1 MGSACTKP
9 NSKFIPFENDS
20 DEVRIPPE
28 EDGYP
33 DPRVVY
39 NITDK
44 SLKRGATLFADPNP
58 NTGSE
63 SAGRSHTLPM
73 TKAELDKHAKK
84 TPKSA
89 LNSFDDLIAYLEKPL
104 YGKAS
109 RDEVMV
115 RALLV
120 WLSNQKIENFKSKRG
135 RTDTP
140 RGFLSLLGQDR
151 TTYSTV
157 FTVLC
162 RKANIKCAQIHGV
175 CKAGNYQPGDRDNR
189 RSQWN
194 AVYLNDS
201 WHVIH
206 PYWVC
211 RAVVGLKAG
220 GWIKLEKGGKSVV
233 KRQKA
238 DSGVVQNAF
247 QEQYIMPDPI
257 HFLYECHPDDK
268 KWQLVQKPITREQFF
283 DQAYLRP
290 AFWELGMKL
299 LSVNACALKTTGNA
313 TAITFQ
319 APKDTANELNMDYEF
334 LIKEG
339 SSNVD
344 EENKMLKAENMPRL
358 VAKIRNGS
366 EWNFHI
372 QFPIEGIYK
381 IIINGAPEYQHL
393 TLLCEFQITCT
404 EKSKDCRLTPF
415 DPGLLGFGPG
425 QTCEKAGLLLPS
437 HQNGLVTTEKSKPI
451 RMSFLLDS
459 EVSKSLKVKTELVN
473 ADSEGLLL
481 QQSDVTT
488 IIEKTELKI
497 ITKVVREGD
506 YGLKIFT
513 GSNTSSM
520 SVVCNYF
527 ITTSYKFTYEKTN
540 KRLARQ
546 NLLSCIENSK
556 FSEIEKIEQGISRCI
571 KEKIPETDS
580 DIENAHRKV
589 EVLKIKK
596 DIHDAYMRRHLL
608 TTETTIL
615 KIQQSQ
621 YIRIF
626 TESVQHLEE
635 YAFQLRNLEG
645 FTQELPDILAAVGEF
660 NHAHVTNETVVNT
673 LVALSVLFGNKP
685 KPIENKDDLPTLARD
700 TKHKIQLKKDNIASS
715 LSIEDA
721 RHAQVVIERYT
732 YKQTRNVNV
741 AAASI
746 HRWVTDVASTLISG
760 RSEGDV

>member
-1 MGSACTKP
+1 
-9 NSKFIPFENDS
+9 
-20 DEVRIPPE
+20 
-28 EDGYP
+28 
-33 DPRVVY
+33 
-39 NITDK
+39 
-44 SLKRGATLFADPNP
+44 
-58 NTGSE
+58 
-63 SAGRSHTLPM
+63 
-73 TKAELDKHAKK
+73 
-84 TPKSA
+84 
-89 LNSFDDLIAYLEKPL
+89 
-104 YGKAS
+104 
-109 RDEVMV
+109 
-115 RALLV
+115 
-120 WLSNQKIENFKSKRG
+120 
-135 RTDTP
+135 
-140 RGFLSLLGQDR
+140 
-151 TTYSTV
+151 
-157 FTVLC
+157 
-162 RKANIKCAQIHGV
+162 
-175 CKAGNYQPGDRDNR
+175 
-189 RSQWN
+189 
-194 AVYLNDS
+194 
-201 WHVIH
+201 
-206 PYWVC
+206 
-211 RAVVGLKAG
+211 
-220 GWIKLEKGGKSVV
+220 
-233 KRQKA
+233 
-238 DSGVVQNAF
+238 
-247 QEQYIMPDPI
+247 
-257 HFLYECHPDDK
+257 
-268 KWQLVQKPITREQFF
+268 
-283 DQAYLRP
+283 
-290 AFWELGMKL
+290 
-299 LSVNACALKTTGNA
+299 
-313 TAITFQ
+313 
-319 APKDTANELNMDYEF
+319 MDYEF
-334 LIKEG
+334 LLKEG
-339 SSNVD
+339 SSSAD

-425 QTCEKAGLLLPS
+425 LTCEKAGLLLPS

-459 EVSKSLKVKTELVN
+459 EISKSLKVKTELVD

-546 NLLSCIENSK
+546 NLWSCIENGK
-556 FSEIEKIEQGISRCI
+556 FSEIEKIEQGINRCI

-589 EVLKIKK
+589 EVLKIKR
-596 DIHDAYMRRHLL
+596 DIHDAYMRRHLF

-760 RSEGDV
+760 RSEGDA